1 MTKDSPFN
9 ILLTAFALCLVCSI
23 LVSTA
28 AIGLKQQQID
38 NQVLDQKIK
47 ILKVSGLWQ
56 DDMPIE
62 QMFESVET
70 RLVDL
75 SSGEY
80 SELFAVE
87 DYNQKKA
94 SKDLANSI
102 ELSREEDVAGIG
114 RRAKLAK
121 VYLVRRAG
129 EIVRVVLPIHGYG
142 LWSTLYGYVT
152 LEQDMNTVYAITF
165 YEHKETPGLGGEV
178 DNQKWQ
184 ASWRG
189 KQVYDE
195 QGQTRLALIKGRVD
209 RNSTSQQYQ
218 IDGLSGATLTSNG
231 VSNMFAFWMGQQG
244 YKQYLENIRGDE
256 A

>member
-9 ILLTAFALCLVCSI
+9 ILLTAFALCIVCSV

-28 AIGLKQQQID
+28 AIGLKQKQID

-56 DDMPIE
+56 DELPID

-75 SSGEY
+75 ASGEY
-80 SELFAVE
+80 SNLFAVDE
-87 DYNQKKA
+87 YDQNKA
-94 SKDLANSI
+94 SNDLAQSI
-102 ELSREEDVAGIG
+102 ELSRQEDIAGIG
-114 RRAKLAK
+114 RRANLAK
-121 VYLVRRAG
+121 VYLVRREG
-129 EIVRVVLPIHGYG
+129 EIVRIVLPIHGYG

-152 LEQDMNTVYAITF
+152 LERDMNTVYAITF
-165 YEHKETPGLGGEV
+165 YDHKETPGLGGEV

-189 KQVYDE
+189 KQIYDE
-195 QGQTRLALIKGRVD
+195 QGQPRIALIKGSVD
-209 RNSTSQQYQ
+209 RSNAMQKYQ
-218 IDGLSGATLTSNG
+218 IDSLSGATLTSQG
-231 VSNMFAFWMGQQG
+231 VSNMFTFWMGQQG
-244 YKQYLENIRGDE
+244 YKKYLENTRGDK